1 MRSEIPSQAA
11 YDRSATLIG
20 TDPMPF
26 GKHKGMELRR
36 VSQWYLKWFLEQG
49 FREYWPALRDYAQKR
64 LGIDVLPTII
74 DKRPHGPAMP
84 PTAWVGAKVS
94 GESEDAPF

>member
-20 TDPMPF
+20 TDRMPF

-36 VSQWYLKWFLEQG
+36 VSQRYLK
-49 FREYWPALRDYAQKR
+49 
-64 LGIDVLPTII
+64 
-74 DKRPHGPAMP
+74 
-84 PTAWVGAKVS
+84 
-94 GESEDAPF
+94 